1 MYKITILSNFAFIQ
15 CLINAGNNMGRR
27 LLNLTILLVSLIIIL
42 NSCLKGDESL
52 INVADGIYI
61 KGKSTAFIHFDAN
74 GLMKPAINEA
84 DGQLRA
90 GLNEIFIAISSG
102 SEGFNIIEVK
112 DKAQTVYGPLSNDN
126 IILTGENGQIYG
138 TIQKGIFGPDP
149 GVFTVP
155 ENGVYH
161 VIIDKQTSTFVISPV
176 SEISFYSHAIG
187 EAWSDTEIPLNNSFD
202 KSNMIFEIT
211 GLDLTESEFRFRY
224 GHGDKIEIISNEV
237 KVYTSF
243 GGVFSG
249 TLPGFEL
256 SMIPGGNNYLLDK
269 AKEGTYTLN
278 IIWTVGKGFAAQMT
292 ETSSSSYPEKLFM
305 VGDGISSLSGEDAW
319 NWDLNDFEMIPVYSQ
334 PYLFW
339 KIVWLNENG
348 GIRLAPQKGPENDF
362 GKEGEEVDGL
372 CNMGEQDIPV
382 TETSGYYMVVVNFQ
396 SGQISISRP
405 VIYLIGD
412 VVGSW
417 DTQNPTAKFS
427 VYDIYDVIYL
437 KKKLDA
443 GILRM
448 YAWNDRDW
456 FTYWWNTEFNVNN
469 GEIKYV
475 GNGSNLESVIVPA
488 GVYEMK
494 LYFRTGEGSIELCPT
509 CSK

>member
-1 MYKITILSNFAFIQ
+1 
-15 CLINAGNNMGRR
+15 MGRR
-27 LLNLTILLVSLIIIL
+27 LLNLMILSVSVIIIS

-61 KGKSTAFIHFDAN
+61 KGKSTAFNHFDGN

-84 DGQLRA
+84 DGHSRS
-90 GLNEIFIAISSG
+90 GFYEIFVAISAESD
-102 SEGFNIIEVK
+102 GFNFIEVI
-112 DKAQTVYGPLSNDN
+112 DKEQTIYGPSSNDN
-126 IILTGENGQIYG
+126 IVLTGENGQING
-138 TIQKGIFGPDP
+138 TIQKGIFGSGA

-269 AKEGTYTLN
+269 EKEGTYTLN
-278 IIWTVGKGFAAQMT
+278 VIWTVGQGFAAQMT

-305 VGDGISSLSGEDAW
+305 VGAGISSLSGVDAW
-319 NWDLNDFEMIPVYSQ
+319 NWDLNNFEMIPVYSQ
-334 PYLFW
+334 PHLFW

-372 CNMGEQDIPV
+372 YNMGEQDIPV
-382 TETSGYYMVVVNFQ
+382 TETSGYYMVVVNFLSKQ
-396 SGQISISRP
+396 VSISRP
-405 VIYLIGD
+405 RVYLIGD

-417 DTQNPTAKFS
+417 DKQNPLVIFS
-427 VYDIYDVIYL
+427 VYDNLDVIYL
-437 KKKLDA
+437 KSKLNE
-443 GILRM
+443 GIIKM
-448 YAWNDRDW
+448 YACHDKGW
-456 FTYWWNTEFNVNN
+456 FTNWWNTEFNVNN

-475 GNGSNLESVIVPA
+475 GKGSNLEPVYVNA

-494 LYFRTGEGSIELCPT
+494 LYFRTGEGSIEYCPTCPT